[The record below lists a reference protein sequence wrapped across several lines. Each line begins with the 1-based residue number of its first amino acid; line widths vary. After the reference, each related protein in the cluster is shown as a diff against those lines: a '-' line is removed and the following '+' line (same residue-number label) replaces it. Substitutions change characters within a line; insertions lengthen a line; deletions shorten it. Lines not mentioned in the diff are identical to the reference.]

1 MMGQSPSSAARRRDS
16 GRMARGESLVPPD
29 EQIEREYPPVEEV
42 ETLDARRS
50 EAAWTAQLIYFVFG
64 VVEILIAL
72 RVLLKL
78 IAANTGSGFTRFI
91 YGVTGPFVA
100 PFKNIVDS
108 PTARNGAVFEVSSI
122 LAIVIYL
129 LINWLI
135 VRLLLILIE
144 RPGGWARLARARSW
158 IVSRPAA
165 ARRGP
170 ARGRVPSGRPP
181 RSPRG

>member
-1 MMGQSPSSAARRRDS
+1 MMGQPPSSAARRRDS
-16 GRMARGESLVPPD
+16 GRVARGESLVPPD
-29 EQIEREYPPVEEV
+29 ELIEQEYPPVEEV

-50 EAAWTAQLIYFVFG
+50 EAAWTARLIYFVFG

-108 PTARNGAVFEVSSI
+108 PTARNGAVFEVSS
-122 LAIVIYL
+122 LRAFVIYR
-129 LINWLI
+129 LISWL
-135 VRLLLILIE
+135 VFPLLLLLIE
-144 RPGGWARLARARSW
+144 RPAVPVRQGRRRRWA
-158 IVSRPAA
+158 ISRPAA
-165 ARRGP
+165 A
-170 ARGRVPSGRPP
+170 
-181 RSPRG
+181 